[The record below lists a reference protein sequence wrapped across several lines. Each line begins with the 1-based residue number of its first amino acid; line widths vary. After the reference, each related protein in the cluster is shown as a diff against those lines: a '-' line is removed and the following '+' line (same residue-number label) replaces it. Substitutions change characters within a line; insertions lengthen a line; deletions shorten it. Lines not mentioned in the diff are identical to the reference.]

1 MADDFIG
8 YEYYDLTVS
17 KSAAS
22 VYIDG
27 YTNFGWNLDNA
38 REMGKFV
45 GKNRVLIKFKRNR
58 RLPNKDQII
67 KLQRQFDIKAAEIEN
82 LEKSKKTNAS
92 IVSYIVGVIG
102 TTLMA
107 ASMFAYM
114 ENMVVLMIIL
124 AVPGFICWLGA
135 YSIYQVVK
143 QKQAIRK
150 EPVINNSYEDL
161 YDIANQAYKVMKKK
175 TEKKEEKQS

>member
-1 MADDFIG
+1 M
-8 YEYYDLTVS
+8 
-17 KSAAS
+17 
-22 VYIDG
+22 
-27 YTNFGWNLDNA
+27 
-38 REMGKFV
+38 
-45 GKNRVLIKFKRNR
+45 
-58 RLPNKDQII
+58 
-67 KLQRQFDIKAAEIEN
+67 QRQFDIKAAGIGN